1 MYHPYSVTQVNTL
14 SDPTPCL
21 GDLFSVV
28 QIMELLVGGTK
39 KVIHQES

>member
-1 MYHPYSVTQVNTL
+1 MNTV

-21 GDLFSVV
+21 GDFFSVV

-39 KVIHQES
+39 KVIHHES